1 MEIIRINIVKDF
13 SEYPGP
19 RYIEQGSDSG
29 EKFFKEILDIK
40 MSEAIENGLMFEVDL
55 DGTAGYASSF
65 LDEAFGRLT
74 LKYSKEMLI
83 KHLKI
88 ISNDEPDWIEM
99 IFNETIEE
107 WENRRLEQIR

>member
-1 MEIIRINIVKDF
+1 
-13 SEYPGP
+13 
-19 RYIEQGSDSG
+19 
-29 EKFFKEILDIK
+29 
-40 MSEAIENGLMFEVDL
+40 
-55 DGTAGYASSF
+55 